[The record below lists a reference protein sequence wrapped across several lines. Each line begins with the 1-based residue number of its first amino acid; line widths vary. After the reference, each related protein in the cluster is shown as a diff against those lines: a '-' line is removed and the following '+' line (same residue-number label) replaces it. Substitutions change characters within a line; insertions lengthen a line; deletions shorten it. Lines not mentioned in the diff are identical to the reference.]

1 MPNIQ
6 QKGQKC
12 SQVAGQV
19 SDPTTEPDCVCLPGA
34 LLTLDLHTEVA
45 VRVGDLV
52 LAVVPDEA
60 RLVGPGRPPG
70 QAAQEAQEDSL
81 EFVAENAVNDEVDGA
96 VDGDEEVISL
106 CQRMI
111 LMTKM
116 LKK

>member
-1 MPNIQ
+1 MFP
-6 QKGQKC
+6 
-12 SQVAGQV
+12 SRRS

-81 EFVAENAVNDEVDGA
+81 EFVAENAVNDEVD
-96 VDGDEEVISL
+96 
-106 CQRMI
+106 
-111 LMTKM
+111 
-116 LKK
+116 